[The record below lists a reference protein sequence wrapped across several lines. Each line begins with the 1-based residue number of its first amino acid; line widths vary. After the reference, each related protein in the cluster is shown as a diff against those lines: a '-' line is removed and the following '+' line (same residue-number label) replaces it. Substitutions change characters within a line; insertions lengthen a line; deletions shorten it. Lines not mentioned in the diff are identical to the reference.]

1 MKWGKKRMSEYQ
13 LTDYKTKLIQLKQNI
28 GEHLEPFGASHPA
41 AAQAWQ
47 RIQEIY
53 AEKLDATKPEVMVY
67 GIYNAGKSSIINELL
82 GEDKAETDDIPTTHT
97 ISQYFWQGYQLTDTP
112 GVGAPKDDEQV
123 TQEHLRGADVVIF
136 VMSTTGSNE
145 KRDNYERMRDIAAA
159 GKKIIIVLNDKNGDI
174 GTDEGN
180 FNIQAI
186 KTKVVNN
193 MKQVGVAKADQYF
206 IVSVNASY
214 AKNGRHMQQ
223 EGKRLGNEILCK
235 KGEILLN
242 KSNMHELANV
252 IMQELRHT
260 NTFVILANATREICT
275 TLEGIL
281 AELEGDMQDGG
292 SEELTALLQQV
303 RERREEIHQ
312 NMAAFIENRA
322 KLLGHQLPVNIWSM
336 RDSSQE
342 QITAMVNKKVGQTA
356 TLVQKQ
362 LELEIGDLIND
373 MLDETEAIK
382 MTPEEISFHPDEIKK
397 PAINNEINDSSLD
410 MKGIVNGM
418 RDILKS
424 LQETINVYN
433 TGKPVIDGAG
443 TSIIEGKLIGDTT
456 AQAVKSLAGT
466 SLGKSILSTTVG
478 KTVLGPILPVVGPV
492 ISTLPLLIKLL
503 GGTDDRAQLE
513 AEVERQNAQA
523 RRQAELE
530 QQARTEL
537 DQKCQYMAADLA
549 DTFKISV
556 DSTLQQIAIEITR
569 PFKEHA
575 RQLNDKARKTQEDL
589 AALHEAVDD
598 CRRIETSLRA
608 STSTSASH

>member
-1 MKWGKKRMSEYQ
+1 MSEYQ

-281 AELEGDMQDGG
+281 AELEGDMQAGG
-292 SEELTALLQQV
+292 SEKLTALLQQV

-418 RDILKS
+418 HDILKS

-456 AQAVKSLAGT
+456 TQAVKSLAGT

>member
-1 MKWGKKRMSEYQ
+1 
-13 LTDYKTKLIQLKQNI
+13 
-28 GEHLEPFGASHPA
+28 
-41 AAQAWQ
+41 
-47 RIQEIY
+47 
-53 AEKLDATKPEVMVY
+53 
-67 GIYNAGKSSIINELL
+67 
-82 GEDKAETDDIPTTHT
+82 
-97 ISQYFWQGYQLTDTP
+97 
-112 GVGAPKDDEQV
+112 
-123 TQEHLRGADVVIF
+123 
-136 VMSTTGSNE
+136 
-145 KRDNYERMRDIAAA
+145 
-159 GKKIIIVLNDKNGDI
+159 
-174 GTDEGN
+174 
-180 FNIQAI
+180 
-186 KTKVVNN
+186 

-242 KSNMHELANV
+242 KSNMHELAYV

-456 AQAVKSLAGT
+456 TQAVKSLAGT

>member
-1 MKWGKKRMSEYQ
+1 MSEYQ

-28 GEHLEPFGASHPA
+28 GEHLEPFGAGHPA

-53 AEKLDATKPEVMVY
+53 ADKLDATKPEVMVY

-82 GEDKAETDDIPTTHT
+82 GEDKAETNDIPTTHT

-123 TQEHLRGADVVIF
+123 TQEHLRRADVVIF

-174 GTDEGN
+174 GTNEGN

-186 KTKVVNN
+186 KTKVVDN
-193 MKQVGVAKADQYF
+193 MKQIGIAKADQYF

-214 AKNGRHMQQ
+214 AKQGRHMEQD
-223 EGKRLGNEILCK
+223 GKRLGNEILCK

-260 NTFVILANATREICT
+260 NTFVILANATREIGT
-275 TLEGIL
+275 TLDGIL
-281 AELEGDMQDGG
+281 AELEGDMQAGG
-292 SEELTALLQQV
+292 GEELTALLQQV

-312 NMAAFIENRA
+312 NMAAFIEKRA
-322 KLLGHQLPVNIWSM
+322 NQLGHQLPANIWSM

-342 QITAMVNKKVGQTA
+342 QITAMVNEKVAQTA

-362 LELEIGDLIND
+362 LEIEIGDLIND
-373 MLDETEAIK
+373 ILDETEAIK

-397 PAINNEINDSSLD
+397 PEINNEINDSSLD
-410 MKGIVNGM
+410 MKEIVNGM

-424 LQETINVYN
+424 LQETIHVDS
-433 TGKPVIDGAG
+433 TGKPVIDGVG
-443 TSIIEGKLIGDTT
+443 TSLIEGKLIGDTT
-456 AQAVKSLAGT
+456 TQAVKSLAGT
-466 SLGKSILSTTVG
+466 SLGKSILSTTIG
-478 KTVLGPILPVVGPV
+478 KTVLGSILPVVGPV

-513 AEVERQNAQA
+513 AEVERRNAQA

>member
-1 MKWGKKRMSEYQ
+1 MSEYQ

-53 AEKLDATKPEVMVY
+53 AKKLDATKPEVMVY

-281 AELEGDMQDGG
+281 AELEGDMQAGG

-382 MTPEEISFHPDEIKK
+382 MTPEKISFHPDEIKK

-418 RDILKS
+418 HDILKS

-456 AQAVKSLAGT
+456 TQAVKSLAGT

>member
-1 MKWGKKRMSEYQ
+1 MSEYQ

-28 GEHLEPFGASHPA
+28 GEHLEPFGAGHPA

-53 AEKLDATKPEVMVY
+53 ADKLDATKPEVMVY

-82 GEDKAETDDIPTTHT
+82 GEDKAETNDIPTTHT

-123 TQEHLRGADVVIF
+123 TQEHLRRADVVIF

-186 KTKVVNN
+186 KTKVVDN
-193 MKQVGVAKADQYF
+193 MKQIGIAKADQYF

-214 AKNGRHMQQ
+214 AKQGRHMEQD
-223 EGKRLGNEILCK
+223 GKRLGNEILCK

-260 NTFVILANATREICT
+260 NTFVILANATREIGT
-275 TLEGIL
+275 TLDGIL
-281 AELEGDMQDGG
+281 AELEGDMQAGG
-292 SEELTALLQQV
+292 GEELTALLQQV

-312 NMAAFIENRA
+312 NMAAFIEKRA
-322 KLLGHQLPVNIWSM
+322 NQLGHQLPANIWSM

-342 QITAMVNKKVGQTA
+342 QITAMVNEKVAQTA

-362 LELEIGDLIND
+362 LEIEIGDLIND
-373 MLDETEAIK
+373 ILDETEAIK
-382 MTPEEISFHPDEIKK
+382 VAPEEISFHPDEIKK
-397 PAINNEINDSSLD
+397 PEINNEINDSSLD
-410 MKGIVNGM
+410 MKEIVNGM

-424 LQETINVYN
+424 LQETIHVDS
-433 TGKPVIDGAG
+433 TGKPVIDGVG
-443 TSIIEGKLIGDTT
+443 TSLIEGKLIGDTT
-456 AQAVKSLAGT
+456 TQAVKSLAGT
-466 SLGKSILSTTVG
+466 SLGKSILSTTIG
-478 KTVLGPILPVVGPV
+478 KTVLGSILPVVGPV

-513 AEVERQNAQA
+513 AEVERRNAQA

-556 DSTLQQIAIEITR
+556 DSTLQQIAIEITK

-575 RQLNDKARKTQEDL
+575 RQLNDKARKTREDL

>member
-1 MKWGKKRMSEYQ
+1 MSEYQ
-13 LTDYKTKLIQLKQNI
+13 LTDYKPKLIQLKQNI

-53 AEKLDATKPEVMVY
+53 AKKLDATKPEVMVY

-456 AQAVKSLAGT
+456 TQAVKSLAGT

>member
-1 MKWGKKRMSEYQ
+1 MSEYQ

-193 MKQVGVAKADQYF
+193 MKQVGVAKANQYF

-292 SEELTALLQQV
+292 SEKLTALLQQV

-456 AQAVKSLAGT
+456 TQAVKSLAGT

>member
-1 MKWGKKRMSEYQ
+1 MSEYQ

-53 AEKLDATKPEVMVY
+53 AKKLDATKPEVMVY

-82 GEDKAETDDIPTTHT
+82 GEDKAETDDIPTTHI

-281 AELEGDMQDGG
+281 AELEGDMQAGG

-382 MTPEEISFHPDEIKK
+382 MTPEKISFHPDEIKK

-418 RDILKS
+418 HDILKS

-456 AQAVKSLAGT
+456 TQAVKSLAGT

>member
-1 MKWGKKRMSEYQ
+1 MSEYQ

-193 MKQVGVAKADQYF
+193 MKQVGVAKANQYF

-292 SEELTALLQQV
+292 SEKLTALLQQV

-456 AQAVKSLAGT
+456 TQAVKSLART

>member
-1 MKWGKKRMSEYQ
+1 MSEYQ
-13 LTDYKTKLIQLKQNI
+13 LTDYKTKLIKLKQNI
-28 GEHLEPFGASHPA
+28 GEHLEPFGAGHPA

-53 AEKLDATKPEVMVY
+53 AEKLDATKPKVMVY

-82 GEDKAETDDIPTTHT
+82 GEDKAETNDIPTTHT

-123 TQEHLRGADVVIF
+123 TQEHLGRADVVIF

-186 KTKVVNN
+186 KTKVVDN

-214 AKNGRHMQQ
+214 AKKGRHMEQ

-260 NTFVILANATREICT
+260 DKFVILANATREIGT

-281 AELEGDMQDGG
+281 AELEGDMQAGG
-292 SEELTALLQQV
+292 SEELTALMQQV

-312 NMAAFIENRA
+312 NMAAFIEKRA
-322 KLLGHQLPVNIWSM
+322 NQLGHQLPVNIWSM

-342 QITAMVNKKVGQTA
+342 QITAMVNEKVAQTA

-362 LELEIGDLIND
+362 LEIEIGDLIND

-397 PAINNEINDSSLD
+397 PEINNEINDSSLD

-418 RDILKS
+418 RDILQS
-424 LQETINVYN
+424 LQETINVDS

-443 TSIIEGKLIGDTT
+443 TSIIEGKLIGDATT
-456 AQAVKSLAGT
+456 QAVKSLAET

-478 KTVLGPILPVVGPV
+478 KAVLGPILPVVGPV
-492 ISTLPLLIKLL
+492 ISTLPLLIEIL

-530 QQARTEL
+530 QQAQTEL
-537 DQKCQYMAADLA
+537 NQKCQYMAADLA

-556 DSTLQQIAIEITR
+556 DSTLQQIAIEIAK
-569 PFKEHA
+569 PFKEHV

>member
-1 MKWGKKRMSEYQ
+1 MSEYQ

-53 AEKLDATKPEVMVY
+53 AKKLDATKPEVMVY

-281 AELEGDMQDGG
+281 AELEGDMQAGG

-382 MTPEEISFHPDEIKK
+382 MTPEKISFHPDEIKK

-410 MKGIVNGM
+410 MEGIVNGM
-418 RDILKS
+418 HDILKS

-456 AQAVKSLAGT
+456 TQAVKSLAGT

>member
-1 MKWGKKRMSEYQ
+1 MSEYQ

-53 AEKLDATKPEVMVY
+53 AKKLDATKPEVMVY

-186 KTKVVNN
+186 KTKVVDN
-193 MKQVGVAKADQYF
+193 MKQIGIAKADQYF

-214 AKNGRHMQQ
+214 AKQGRHMEQD
-223 EGKRLGNEILCK
+223 GKRLGNEILCK

-260 NTFVILANATREICT
+260 NTFVILANATREIGT
-275 TLEGIL
+275 TLDGIL
-281 AELEGDMQDGG
+281 AELEGDMQAGG
-292 SEELTALLQQV
+292 GEELTALLQQV

-456 AQAVKSLAGT
+456 TQAVKSLAGT

>member
-1 MKWGKKRMSEYQ
+1 MSEYQ

-53 AEKLDATKPEVMVY
+53 AKKLDATKPEVMVY

-456 AQAVKSLAGT
+456 TQAVKSLAGT

>member
-1 MKWGKKRMSEYQ
+1 MSEYQ

-53 AEKLDATKPEVMVY
+53 AKKLDATKPEVMVY

-336 RDSSQE
+336 RESSQE

-456 AQAVKSLAGT
+456 TQAVKSLAGT